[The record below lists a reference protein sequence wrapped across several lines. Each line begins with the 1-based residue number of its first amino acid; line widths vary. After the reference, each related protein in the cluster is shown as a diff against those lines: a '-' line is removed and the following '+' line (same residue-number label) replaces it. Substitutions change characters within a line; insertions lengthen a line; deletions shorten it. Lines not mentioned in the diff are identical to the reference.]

1 MMAYASIVETYEEL
15 DERPSR
21 RTTFQKIRAPK
32 ATRTRSRRGKP
43 SVNKVGC
50 GFGARRNKRWT
61 W

>member
-15 DERPSR
+15 EDPSTR
-21 RTTFQKIRAPK
+21 RSNFQKIRPPK
-32 ATRTRSRRGKP
+32 ATRTRSRRRGT